1 MSTPPSGLTPEALYQ
16 LIKEYEAEI
25 PIPAPFVT
33 VQVGTFDAAAGTFTG
48 LTTEVIVGDRPE
60 PGEDHIL
67 PPEFQGS
74 EYVYYSI
81 NAQGRE
87 TVTRVP
93 APSVPVAPV
102 LLQFNVTNF
111 TGPWSVTVDGYT
123 TNAAAGQASVSV
135 NAWDITTHNWTLQAG
150 AGGHRDRLFIQRT
163 ESIPAAGG
171 FTIPLL
177 PVAVVY
183 APPADSE
190 NKSTATYAQGNTVGT
205 SITYDFS
212 TDTSQAVE
220 PVFADGTAFRSFL
233 GVVATAVGV
242 AGGTAGA
249 AASKDMTNVLALLPS
264 DQMLETEGLTT
275 DNSSTVTTTFTSTTT
290 IGTTAQG
297 GGPGVGDTI
306 VYFQDVLVA
315 WAYNGGSLQLC
326 PIGFNQSQATAAV
339 IQRDPG
345 QLGIA
350 TSDQQLLLS
359 LDPFVAGGPFA
370 LPPAGRFTQ
379 PPDLGLLTSITYAG
393 GSTFNH
399 QYVVTRDNKT
409 ISSTKSYTTDTNT
422 FSPGEILQMFGV
434 GTSKSQV
441 TTTLTTATA
450 GDVSQTVTLD
460 ANLVS
465 GPDDIFVVTIWYDSL
480 FGTWAFQ
487 QHQPTAQPVT
497 SGSGATPGAVV
508 TLESAGQV
516 HGAVADAQGHYEF
529 RAPNI
534 APGTAQVF
542 VGNNPPT
549 TVDIAGPVGPFR
561 GPVSALPPFR
571 G

>member
-1 MSTPPSGLTPEALYQ
+1 MSTPTTLTPAQLYQ

-25 PIPAPFVT
+25 PIPASFVT
-33 VQVGTFDAAAGTFTG
+33 VQVGTFDAATGTFTG

-60 PGEDHIL
+60 PGDHL
-67 PPEFQGS
+67 PPPGFQGS
-74 EYVYYSI
+74 EYVSYSI

-87 TVTRVP
+87 TITRVP

-123 TNAAAGQASVSV
+123 TGAAAGQASVSV
-135 NAWDITTHNWTLQAG
+135 NAWDVTAHNWTLQAG
-150 AGGHRDRLFIQRT
+150 AGGHQDRLFIQRT
-163 ESIPAAGG
+163 GSIPAAGG
-171 FTIPLL
+171 FTIPIL
-177 PVAVVY
+177 PVTIVY
-183 APPADSE
+183 APPQDSV
-190 NKSTATYAQGNTVGT
+190 KGSKATYAQGDTVGT
-205 SITYDFS
+205 SVTYDFS

-233 GVVATAVGV
+233 GVVATALGA
-242 AGGTAGA
+242 AGGA
-249 AASKDMTNVLALLPS
+249 AAAAGKGMTSVLGLMPS
-264 DQMLETEGLTT
+264 DQILVTEGLTT

-297 GGPGVGDTI
+297 GGPGVGDVI
-306 VYFQDVLVA
+306 VFFQDVLVA
-315 WAYNGGSLQLC
+315 WAYDGGSLQLC
-326 PIGFNQSQATAAV
+326 PIGWNEVAVTAAE
-339 IQRDPG
+339 IQNNPG
-345 QLGIA
+345 QLGIS

-370 LPPAGRFTQ
+370 PPPADRFTQ
-379 PPDLGLLTSITYAG
+379 PPEAGLPASITYGG
-393 GSTFNH
+393 GSTFNY
-399 QYVVTRDNKT
+399 QYQFTRDTKT

-460 ANLVS
+460 VNLVS
-465 GPDDIFVVTIWYDSL
+465 GPNDLFVVTIWYDSL

-487 QHQPTAQPVT
+487 QHHPTSQPVA
-497 SGSGATPGAVV
+497 SGTGVAPGAVV
-508 TLESAGQV
+508 TLQSAGQV
-516 HGAVADAQGHYEF
+516 HIAVADAQGHYAF

-542 VGNNPPT
+542 VGNNPPA
-549 TVDIAGPVGPFR
+549 TVEVAGPVGPIR
-561 GPVSALPPFR
+561 GPISALPPFR

>member
-1 MSTPPSGLTPEALYQ
+1 MSTPTTTLTPEQLYQ

-33 VQVGTFDAAAGTFTG
+33 IQVGTFDAATGTFTG
-48 LTTEVIVGDRPE
+48 LTTEVIVGDKPE
-60 PGEDHIL
+60 PGETNVS
-67 PPEFQGS
+67 PAEFQGS
-74 EYVYYSI
+74 EYVYHSI

-111 TGPWSVTVDGYT
+111 TGPWSVTVDRYT

-150 AGGHRDRLFIQRT
+150 GGGHQDRLFIQRT

-171 FTIPLL
+171 FTIPVL
-177 PVAVVY
+177 PVAIVY

-190 NKSTATYAQGNTVGT
+190 NKSTATYGQGNTVGT
-205 SITYDFS
+205 SVTYDFS
-212 TDTSQAVE
+212 TDTSEAVE

-233 GVVATAVGV
+233 GVVATALGV
-242 AGGTAGA
+242 AGGA
-249 AASKDMTNVLALLPS
+249 AAAAGKGMTSVLGLLPS
-264 DQMLETEGLTT
+264 DQILDTEGLTT

-290 IGTTAQG
+290 IGTTTQG
-297 GGPGVGDTI
+297 GGPGVGDVI

-326 PIGFNQSQATAAV
+326 PIGWNEALVTAAK
-339 IQRDPG
+339 IQNDPG
-345 QLGIA
+345 QFGLA
-350 TSDQQLLLS
+350 ASDQQLLLS

-370 LPPAGRFTQ
+370 QPPADRFTQ
-379 PPDLGLLTSITYAG
+379 PPGLPASISYGGGGFINHTY
-393 GSTFNH
+393 T
-399 QYVVTRDNKT
+399 VTLDNKT
-409 ISSTKSYTTDTNT
+409 ISSTKTYTTDTNT

-441 TTTLTTATA
+441 TTTLTSATA
-450 GDVSQTVTLD
+450 GDVSQTVTLGV
-460 ANLVS
+460 NLVS
-465 GPDDIFVVTIWYDSL
+465 GPNDSFVVTIWYDSL

-487 QHQPTAQPVT
+487 QHHPTAQPVA
-497 SGSGATPGAVV
+497 SGSGAAPGEVV

-516 HGAVADAQGHYEF
+516 HVAVADAQGHYEF

-549 TVDIAGPVGPFR
+549 TVDVAGPVGPFR
-561 GPVSALPPFR
+561 GPISVLPPFR